1 MYFLFYEFKKTLE
14 DQENRIKQMEQKNLS
29 IYLFVYF
36 IVEPFNY
43 INNVVILSY
52 TQGAG
57 LAGLGNS
64 SCVLWT
70 V

>member
-14 DQENRIKQMEQKNLS
+14 DQENRIKQMKQKNLS

-43 INNVVILSY
+43 ISNVAILSY
-52 TQGAG
+52 TQGTG
-57 LAGLGNS
+57 PAGLGDS
-64 SCVLWT
+64 SCILWT